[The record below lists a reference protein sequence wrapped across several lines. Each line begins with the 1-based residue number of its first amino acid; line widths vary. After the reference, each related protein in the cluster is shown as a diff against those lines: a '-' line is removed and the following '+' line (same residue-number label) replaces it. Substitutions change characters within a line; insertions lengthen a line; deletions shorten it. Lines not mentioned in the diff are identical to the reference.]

1 MEMEF
6 IMKFGI
12 IFNCK
17 FSGKRDIKVIVEGKV
32 ENVKKES

>member
-12 IFNCK
+12 RFNWK
-17 FSGKRDIKVIVEGKV
+17 VSDKRDFEVIVEGKIG
-32 ENVKKES
+32 NVKF